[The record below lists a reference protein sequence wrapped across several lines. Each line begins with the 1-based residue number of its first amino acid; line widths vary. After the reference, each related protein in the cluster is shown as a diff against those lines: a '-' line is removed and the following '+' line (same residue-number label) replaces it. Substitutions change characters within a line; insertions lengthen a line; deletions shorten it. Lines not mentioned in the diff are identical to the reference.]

1 MSVATEKAR
10 DAMGWAGVAIRA
22 LQDAQNNLSQIAFEV
37 ARDLARGDDE
47 RFVGA
52 RLSADTA
59 WEQVT
64 GKALNA
70 IAAARAALVDA
81 ERSAREAEASHEEEV
96 NALGQGEGQ

>member
-1 MSVATEKAR
+1 MSAATEKAR
-10 DAMGWAGVAIRA
+10 DAMGWAGIAIRA
-22 LQDAQNNLSQIAFEV
+22 LQDAQNNLFQIAFDV

-47 RFVGA
+47 RFTVA

-70 IAAARAALVDA
+70 MAAARGALVDA
-81 ERSAREAEASHEEEV
+81 ERAAREAEQATDAEV
-96 NALGQGEGQ
+96 SE